1 MKMETELLY
10 QKDSYLKEWEARV
23 ISVSGEGEKE
33 GKFVAL
39 DKTAFYPTGG
49 GQPNDT
55 GIIKRES
62 DGKEF
67 KVVYVGKFSG
77 SVSHEVSE
85 SGLKE
90 GDLVKCRID
99 WGRRYKLMRMHTGIH
114 VLSEVI
120 FRGTNALVTGGQLG
134 EDKSRMDFAIENYD
148 REEILKYIKEANE
161 ILARDLH
168 VKVDFLPRDD
178 ALKIPQISKLAKG
191 LFDHLEIVRVVSIGD
206 FDVQADGGTHVHST
220 KEVGTIR
227 LLKIDN
233 RGKNNRRIYF
243 ELEDGTG

>member
-1 MKMETELLY
+1 METELLY
-10 QKDSYLKEWEARV
+10 QKDSYLQEWEAKV
-23 ISVSGEGEKE
+23 VEVNGENNNE
-33 GKFVAL
+33 GKFIVL

-55 GIIKRES
+55 GVMIRQS

-67 KVVYVGKFSG
+67 KVVYVGKFSD

-85 SGLKE
+85 QGLKP
-90 GDLVKCRID
+90 GDVVRCKID
-99 WGRRYKLMRMHTGIH
+99 WGRRYRLMRMHTGIH

-120 FRGTNALVTGGQLG
+120 FRNTNALVTGGQLA

-148 REEILKYIKEANE
+148 REAILKYIDEANE
-161 ILARDLH
+161 ILARDLE
-168 VKVDFLPRDD
+168 VKVDFLPREE

-191 LFDHLEIVRVVSIGD
+191 LFDHLEIVRIVSIGD
-206 FDVQADGGTHVHST
+206 FDVQADGGTHVKST
-220 KEVGTIR
+220 GEVGKIK

-243 ELEDGTG
+243 ELE